1 MSYSL
6 QKTKVFAHSL
16 LKRICQSA
24 RRRMRETN
32 RRERRSIT
40 RDLFLRLLK
49 RLDTNTLDD
58 VNMHVAFYLTFA
70 SFLRVSEFI
79 YIKVDVQTNDF
90 DE

>member
-6 QKTKVFAHSL
+6 QETKIFAHSL

-24 RRRMRETN
+24 RRRMRKTS
-32 RRERRSIT
+32 RRERRSIIK
-40 RDLFLRLLK
+40 DFLLRLLK
-49 RLDTNTLDD
+49 RLNTNTLDD
-58 VNMHVAFYLTFA
+58 VNMHVAFCLTFA
-70 SFLRVSEFI
+70 NFLRVSEFI